1 MKQKTEALC
10 VGILHQVDSEEDFVD
25 IIYITIDK
33 DEANREILKTKERA
47 TKTLRLKCVIE
58 REDYILCLSLD
69 EKKRLEAF
77 YVERIIIIK
86 GEKSW
91 TQK

>member
-1 MKQKTEALC
+1 MKQKTETLF

-25 IIYITIDK
+25 IFFLTIDK

-77 YVERIIIIK
+77 RILKLGVNLLVFLFQIL
-86 GEKSW
+86 
-91 TQK
+91 